1 MTSTHPTDSDATE
14 AAYWLSAD
22 RQSDIGAWP
31 TETPDATI
39 LAELLAH
46 CTDERQRE
54 EIRAGSIERGDWS
67 GPLTAATNKNTTA
80 KPCPCPGWDVFDTE
94 RGLQIQACDD
104 CGIYESDSQ
113 AEQVAL
119 AYIRDFEEARRL
131 GLMAQWLAD
140 THDVR
145 PLTTQDQQAA
155 NAPAMLEAL
164 EALDEQWGATG
175 LFEVTDETVAM
186 VRAAIAL
193 ATKGATS

>member
-119 AYIRDFEEARRL
+119 AYLRDLEEARRL

-145 PLTTQDQQAA
+145 PLTTRDHNA
-155 NAPAMLEAL
+155 APAMLAAL
-164 EALDEQWGATG
+164 YGVLGVLNFGTPNPHTPHIDAI
-175 LFEVTDETVAM
+175 
-186 VRAAIAL
+186 RAAIAL